1 MREHKQS
8 QGENEEG
15 GRLARALDGI
25 LDRLEAKTQRK
36 YDKICAKADR
46 LKQRAA
52 RLSGALSS
60 VRNDD
65 VRSEAGQLRKRDRLK
80 RVWALATSSPLAVVT
95 TLFIVACALPGLT
108 MAVGATAGLV
118 TFIVL
123 LVQIFLVTLA
133 PAGML
138 VLAGGTLFLPTVLNA
153 ASLATM
159 VATVA
164 MAVMLRSVPR
174 TRNIGGLSLAT
185 LLPLANAWLASRPL
199 HSFEVVKSLRVFDPL
214 GPMLSDPLFRP
225 LLPDLFLSDFLDLVP
240 NPFLLRGPTV
250 FIESSA
256 PAPFFALKAAVSIG
270 ALAVAAYYWYQERA
284 AIGRQLRPLLAA
296 ATPQTPGTPARG
308 AEAARDLDLL
318 RDSMAKEDLERWEA
332 EYKMRP
338 EPSRR
343 PRDWSVDDMAVM
355 LEQRGLGSCAD
366 KLRAAGID
374 GRVALTLTSADEGD
388 IKNDLG
394 INLLGERRRLL
405 LFFDEMR
412 EMEQQ
417 QRPDVPP
424 TTAVGES

>member
-1 MREHKQS
+1 
-8 QGENEEG
+8 
-15 GRLARALDGI
+15 
-25 LDRLEAKTQRK
+25 
-36 YDKICAKADR
+36 
-46 LKQRAA
+46 
-52 RLSGALSS
+52 
-60 VRNDD
+60 
-65 VRSEAGQLRKRDRLK
+65 
-80 RVWALATSSPLAVVT
+80 
-95 TLFIVACALPGLT
+95 
-108 MAVGATAGLV
+108 
-118 TFIVL
+118 
-123 LVQIFLVTLA
+123 
-133 PAGML
+133 ML

-153 ASLATM
+153 ASFATM
-159 VATVA
+159 VATIA
-164 MAVMLRSVPR
+164 MAVIVRSVPR

-214 GPMLSDPLFRP
+214 GPMLTDPFFRP

-270 ALAVAAYYWYQERA
+270 ALAVAAYYWYEERA
-284 AIGRQLRPLLAA
+284 AIGRQLRPLLASPSAA
-296 ATPQTPGTPARG
+296 ATSEAPRTPARG
-308 AEAARDLDLL
+308 AEAARDFDLV

-332 EYKMRP
+332 EYKLRP
-338 EPSRR
+338 EPSGR

-366 KLRAAGID
+366 KLRDAGID

-394 INLLGERRRLL
+394 INMLGERRRLL

-417 QRPDVPP
+417 QQRQQSPIGD
-424 TTAVGES
+424 S